1 MAESIKSFYH
11 QEVLVMVKKQEVLDD
26 LLKKIDECDD
36 LIVEISQIRYWLD
49 DVVKQLRRKK
59 SSDTLSKCTD
69 QTIKF

>member
-1 MAESIKSFYH
+1 MT
-11 QEVLVMVKKQEVLDD
+11 KKQEVLDD

-49 DVVKQLRRKK
+49 DVVKQLKLKK
-59 SSDTLSKCTD
+59 SSDTHPDHTD

>member
-1 MAESIKSFYH
+1 
-11 QEVLVMVKKQEVLDD
+11 MVKKHEVLDD

-49 DVVKQLRRKK
+49 DVVKELRLKK
-59 SSDTLSKCTD
+59 SSDILSKCTD

>member
-1 MAESIKSFYH
+1 MA
-11 QEVLVMVKKQEVLDD
+11 KKQEILDD

-49 DVVKQLRRKK
+49 DVVKQLKLKK
-59 SSDTLSKCTD
+59 STDTLSDYTN

>member
-1 MAESIKSFYH
+1 MP
-11 QEVLVMVKKQEVLDD
+11 KKQEVLDD

-49 DVVKQLRRKK
+49 DVVKQLKLKK
-59 SSDTLSKCTD
+59 SSDTLSDYTD

>member
-1 MAESIKSFYH
+1 
-11 QEVLVMVKKQEVLDD
+11 MVKKQEVLDD

>member
-1 MAESIKSFYH
+1 MA
-11 QEVLVMVKKQEVLDD
+11 KKQEVLNE

-49 DVVKQLRRKK
+49 DVVKQLRLKK

>member
-1 MAESIKSFYH
+1 MP
-11 QEVLVMVKKQEVLDD
+11 KKQEVLDD

-49 DVVKQLRRKK
+49 DVVKHLKNKK
-59 SSDTLSKCTD
+59 SFDTLADHTD